1 MVFFTGSWLLL
12 LLLLLLC
19 ADHRLLSSYNKVH
32 QSVSGRGGLGGPFIP
47 GDGCSSTIR
56 AVG

>member
-1 MVFFTGSWLLL
+1 MVFFTGSWLLLLL

-32 QSVSGRGGLGGPFIP
+32 QSVSGRVGLE
-47 GDGCSSTIR
+47 
-56 AVG
+56 AVYSRGRLQQ

>member
-1 MVFFTGSWLLL
+1 MVFTGSW
-12 LLLLLLC
+12 LLLLLC
-19 ADHRLLSSYNKVH
+19 ADHRLLSSYKVH